1 MTDDEL
7 RAAVVAERAEL
18 VDLLAALPADR
29 WDAPTLCDGWRVR
42 EVVAHAGPSARVL
55 GVGLCGHNDGLYAV
69 DAGGRPVRP
78 AILATDSRAHA
89 ESRRLSV
96 GETGRRALE
105 LTGQVPSPAS
115 PARPWPR

>member
-42 EVVAHAGPSARVL
+42 EVVAHTTMPFRTSLARTLVKL
-55 GVGLCGHNDGLYAV
+55 ARASGLV
-69 DAGGRPVRP
+69 P
-78 AILATDSRAHA
+78 
-89 ESRRLSV
+89 
-96 GETGRRALE
+96 RRA
-105 LTGQVPSPAS
+105 
-115 PARPWPR
+115 